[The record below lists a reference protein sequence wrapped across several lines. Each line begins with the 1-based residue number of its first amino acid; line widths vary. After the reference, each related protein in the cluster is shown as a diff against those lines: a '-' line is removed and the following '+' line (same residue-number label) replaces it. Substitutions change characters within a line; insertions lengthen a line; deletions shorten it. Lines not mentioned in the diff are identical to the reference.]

1 MPRDAKPPRLWYRKP
16 RRAKQGRSAEKGVWV
31 ILYHGRQLS
40 TGCGKSD
47 RPGAERALAEFI
59 TASHVIPRKQREIKD
74 IPVAD
79 VLNLYLQDVVATIAT
94 AKKATGRIDRLL
106 DWWGT
111 MMLDEVTGASCRQ
124 FTSTKGIGAAR
135 RELQDLQAAINHHH
149 HEGLHREIVLVTL
162 PKAGVA
168 RERWLTR
175 QEAAKLIRICLH
187 TPEIQDGKHT
197 DKRPL
202 RHLARFILFAL
213 YTGSRPGDIFTASF
227 KVASN
232 RGFIDLHSGLFYRKP
247 SGKRATNK
255 RQPTTPLPRRLIP
268 HLKRWKQ
275 MGADYV
281 VEFDGRPIKSIK
293 TAFARLLDIAQL
305 PAGIVP
311 YSLRH
316 TCATWKKQEGVP
328 SWEVAGFIGTSEA
341 MVEKHYGHH
350 DPVRL
355 KNAAEAGTQRTPN
368 DKPRTQREVPTRT
381 ATELLRKSNI

>member
-16 RRAKQGRSAEKGVWV
+16 RRFTQARSAEKGVWV
-31 ILYHGRQLS
+31 ILYNGRQLS
-40 TGCGKSD
+40 TGCGKGDSQ
-47 RPGAERALAEFI
+47 GAERALAEFI
-59 TASHVIPRKQREIKD
+59 TASHVIPRKQREIKE

-79 VLNLYLQDVVATIAT
+79 VLNLYLQDVVPKIAT

-111 MMLDEVTGASCRQ
+111 MMLDEVNGAACRQ
-124 FTSTKGIGAAR
+124 FTSTKGTGAAR

-149 HEGLHREIVLVTL
+149 REGMHREIVLVTL
-162 PKAGVA
+162 PKASEA
-168 RERWLTR
+168 RQRWLTR

-187 TPEIQDGKHT
+187 TAEVQDGKQT

-232 RGFIDLHSGLFYRKP
+232 RSFIDLDYGLFYRRP
-247 SGKRATNK
+247 PGKRATNK
-255 RQPTTPLPRRLIP
+255 PQPTTPLPRRLIA
-268 HLKRWKQ
+268 HLNRWKQ

-281 VEFDGRPIKSIK
+281 VEFDGQPVKSIK
-293 TAFARLLDIAQL
+293 TAFGHLLEIAKL

-311 YSLRH
+311 YTLRH

-350 DPVRL
+350 DPGHL

-368 DKPRTQREVPTRT
+368 DKPRTQRVLPTRF
-381 ATELLRKSNI
+381 EKDSLRKSTK